1 MGSAPISGS
10 GGYDP
15 HVFFPGDS
23 RLEGMLEWPIGAPGG
38 GDALA
43 AGGVARG
50 GVSAARDLVK
60 GGVVVAHPYPPHGAT
75 MAQPVVYRI
84 AQSARERGLV
94 TLRFNFR
101 GEGESQGAFSGTEE
115 YRDVGAAAAFLAGE
129 MATLSGQA
137 AASGVAPDSAAPDD
151 AAPDSVA
158 PDSAA
163 PGGDVPDGAATPGRT
178 LPLALA
184 GYSFGSV
191 MAARAA
197 AFVATP
203 VKALVLVGFAVSWEG
218 TPRDVFAYLAAF
230 RGPVLAVCGEHDDL
244 GYPEDVE
251 RVLASLRLDFSMSVV
266 EGTGHYFEGRQHEVG
281 ERVASFLA
289 ETLGAAGAE

>member
-1 MGSAPISGS
+1 MSPAPISGS

-23 RLEGMLEWPIGAPGG
+23 RLEGMLEWPAGAPGG

-43 AGGVARG
+43 EGGAVRG
-50 GVSAARDLVK
+50 GVPATRDMVK

-84 AQSARERGLV
+84 AKSARERGLV

-101 GEGESQGAFSGTEE
+101 GVEGSLGTFSGTEE
-115 YRDVGAAAAFLAGE
+115 YRDVEAAAAFLAGE
-129 MATLSGQA
+129 MAALSGR
-137 AASGVAPDSAAPDD
+137 AASSGAAPDR
-151 AAPDSVA
+151 AAPD
-158 PDSAA
+158 
-163 PGGDVPDGAATPGRT
+163 GDATPGHT

-197 AFVATP
+197 ASGAVP
-203 VKALVLVGFAVSWEG
+203 VKALALVGFVVSWEG
-218 TPRDVFAYLAAF
+218 TPLDTFAYLATF

-251 RVLASLRLDFSMSVV
+251 RVLTSLGLDFSLSVV
-266 EGTGHYFEGRQHEVG
+266 EGTGHFFEGRQREVG

-289 ETLGAAGAE
+289 EALGAAGAD

>member
-1 MGSAPISGS
+1 MSPAPISGS

-23 RLEGMLEWPIGAPGG
+23 RLEGMLEWPVRAPGG

-43 AGGVARG
+43 E
-50 GVSAARDLVK
+50 

-101 GEGESQGAFSGTEE
+101 GVEGSQGAFSGTEE
-115 YRDVGAAAAFLAGE
+115 YRDVEAAAAFLAGE
-129 MATLSGQA
+129 MAALSGQA
-137 AASGVAPDSAAPDD
+137 VASSDAPGSDAPDD
-151 AAPDSVA
+151 AAPDSAA

-163 PGGDVPDGAATPGRT
+163 PGGAATPGRT

-251 RVLASLRLDFSMSVV
+251 RVLASLGLDFSLSVV
-266 EGTGHYFEGRQHEVG
+266 EGTGHYFEGRQREVG

-289 ETLGAAGAE
+289 EALGTAGAE